1 MKTTRDR
8 HHSQPPDLVL
18 YHADC
23 ADGFGAAWAIWKR
36 FPNATFVAVK
46 HGFPP
51 PKGLEDRH
59 VVIVDFSYGRDII
72 ESIAK
77 QTASLCIL
85 DHHVTAQ
92 AALDGLSYA
101 HFDLE
106 KSGAVLA
113 WEWAHEEQAPLLL
126 NYIQDKDLWQW
137 QLPGSREVNA
147 ALASYPFDFP
157 TWDTLSKD
165 ILEVEGRGILRYEN
179 MLVEKMTEEA
189 VMISLNGETVP
200 AVYSPVLTSQI
211 GERLSSNHPFC
222 VIWHQRD
229 GRRYFSLRSKTGGL
243 SVASI
248 AAKYGGGGHTHA
260 AGFSVSLDSSES
272 QILDPMNHLPPCNH
286 QSRSS
291 E

>member
-1 MKTTRDR
+1 MKTPGDR
-8 HHSQPPDLVL
+8 PPVQPPDLVL

-23 ADGFGAAWAIWKR
+23 TDGFGAAWAIWKR
-36 FPNATFVAVK
+36 FPNAKFVAVK

-51 PKGLEDRH
+51 PEGLEDRH
-59 VVIVDFSYGRDII
+59 VVIVDFSYGREII

-77 QTASLCIL
+77 KAASLCIL

-92 AALDGLSYA
+92 AALDGFSFA

-113 WEWAHEEQAPLLL
+113 WEWAHEESAPLLL
-126 NYIQDKDLWQW
+126 KYIQDKDLWQW

-147 ALASYPFDFP
+147 ALASYPFDFS
-157 TWDTLSKD
+157 TWDSLSKD

-179 MLVEKMTEEA
+179 MLVDKMTEEA

-211 GERLSSNHPFC
+211 GERLSANHPFC

-248 AAKYGGGGHTHA
+248 AAQYGGGGHTHA
-260 AGFSVSLDSSES
+260 AGFSVSLDSAES
-272 QILDPMNHLPPCNH
+272 RLLDPMNHLPRCHHPP
-286 QSRSS
+286 SSS